1 MTYIAHEERRPTAT
15 VGRFSFCDKRVIY
28 SQRVRVSELEE
39 ESVSCDYLGDPVFE
53 ARCMPTWL
61 EPTPNSMPPALGQ
74 TVGGHPLVAQVL
86 ARRGMVDVD
95 RARAFLDPALYVPAS
110 PFDLPGMDRAVE
122 RIQQAVRA
130 GQRIAVWGDFDVD
143 GQTATTVLVQTL
155 VTLKA
160 DVTFHIPVRAEEG
173 HGVNLPWLQRLIDQG
188 AQLVVT
194 CDTGIDAHEAV
205 DYARQRNVDLVI
217 TDHHDL
223 PAALPAASAVVNPK
237 LLPAGHALG
246 TLPGVGVAYK
256 LAEALLPDAS
266 EHQDLVALGVV
277 ADVAVQTGDARYL
290 LQRGLERL
298 RQTDRLGLQALLQLA
313 DVNPA
318 WLNEEHIGFELGPR
332 LNALGRLGDA
342 NLAVEFLTTK
352 DPQRARVLATMLE
365 GLNAERKRLTD
376 QIFQGALAQI
386 ERDPSLLEHAALVLA
401 HPAWPAGVIGIVA
414 SRLAERFHRPVV
426 LLAAPP
432 GQLARGSA
440 RSVEGCKISQAI
452 AAHGNLLASFGG
464 HPMAAGLSIDPERI
478 PEFRRKLSRSVALQ
492 LAHAGTEPTLLID
505 GRLPLS
511 EISLD
516 LVADLERLAPFGPG
530 NPRLVLFS
538 PDHALVA
545 ERTIGRYSEHRLL
558 TVEDETGAR
567 QSAVWWQGAGWP
579 LPEGRFDLAYTA
591 RASTWRGQR
600 SVQVEWMD
608 FRPVPDGVIFV
619 QPARPNI
626 VDHRRAPQPLTALEQ
641 LRKQA
646 GVVVWAEGEAK
657 GQVGGQDRG
666 ALAPAAILAIWTIPP
681 GRAELQTALNQV
693 KPKEVVLFGVDP
705 GMDSIER
712 FLQRLAGLSKHALRS
727 GDGVVN
733 VQRLAAATGQR
744 AAAVRAGLRWLVSRG
759 HMQFMAEEDDDIRL
773 AAGDGL
779 SSPDLPAVTAQL
791 RDLLAESAA
800 FRRYFSQADAEVLLD

>member
-1 MTYIAHEERRPTAT
+1 M
-15 VGRFSFCDKRVIY
+15 SN
-28 SQRVRVSELEE
+28 
-39 ESVSCDYLGDPVFE
+39 
-53 ARCMPTWL
+53 WL
-61 EPTPNSMPPALGQ
+61 EPTPISVSPALGQ

-290 LQRGLERL
+290 LQRGLARL
-298 RQTDRLGLQALLQLA
+298 RQTERLGLQALLQLA
-313 DVNPA
+313 EVNPA

-342 NLAVEFLTTK
+342 NLAVEFLTTG
-352 DPQRARVLATMLE
+352 DAQRAKVLATMLE

-401 HPAWPAGVIGIVA
+401 HSAWPAGVIGIVA

-440 RSVEGCKISQAI
+440 RSVDGCNISQAI
-452 AAHGNLLASFGG
+452 AAHSDLLAGFGG
-464 HPMAAGLSIDPERI
+464 HPMAAGLSIDPQRI
-478 PEFRRKLSRSVALQ
+478 PELRRKLSRSVAEQ
-492 LAHAGTEPTLLID
+492 LGPAAVEPTLEID
-505 GRLPLS
+505 GHLS
-511 EISLD
+511 LADLSLE

-530 NPRLVLFS
+530 NPRLVLHS
-538 PDHALVA
+538 PSHVLVS
-545 ERTIGRYSEHRLL
+545 ETTIGRYHEHRRL
-558 TVEDETGAR
+558 TVEDELGAR
-567 QSAVWWQGAGWP
+567 QQVIWWQGAGWP

-600 SVQVEWMD
+600 SVQIEWVD
-608 FRPVPDGVIFV
+608 ARPTAEGAIVV
-619 QPARPNI
+619 QPVGPDI
-626 VDHRRAPQPLTALEQ
+626 VDHRRSLQPQAVLEQ
-641 LRKQA
+641 LRTQVDVA
-646 GVVVWAEGEAK
+646 VWAEGEAK
-657 GQVGGQDRG
+657 RQVGGQDRS
-666 ALAPAAILAIWTIPP
+666 ALAPAGMLVIWTIPP
-681 GRAELQTALNQV
+681 GRAELQAALNQV

-705 GMDSIER
+705 DMDSSDR
-712 FLQRLAGLSKHALRS
+712 FLQRLAGLIKHALRS
-727 GDGVVN
+727 GDGAIN
-733 VQRLAAATGQR
+733 VQRLAAATAQR
-744 AAAVRAGLRWLVSRG
+744 AAVVRLGLRWLAGRG
-759 HMQFMAEEDDDIRL
+759 YVRFMAEEKDEIRL

-779 SSPDLPAVTAQL
+779 SSPDLPAITAQL